1 MAYTQDDREIG
12 IETPLGKDA
21 LLLQGFQGDEG
32 VSRPFRFSLDLLSAE
47 KAIDFNAIVG
57 KRATIRL
64 RVPKKAD
71 RYFNGIISRFS
82 QGASGGD
89 LTSYTAELVPW
100 LWMLTLSSDCRIFQ
114 NLSVPDIIEQVFR
127 DRGFTDFKKNLRA
140 TYAPLEYC
148 VQYRETD
155 FNFVSRLMEQYGIF
169 YYFEHDK
176 GVHHLVMADSTAGHQ
191 PCPGQPKASCQS
203 AQAGGDATRREVMTF
218 SAEQEV
224 RAGRYEL
231 SDYNFETPA
240 VNLAVNVNAVGPGT
254 DPKKVFFDYPGEYTK
269 RDQGEALVRLR
280 IEEEEAQRVVFAGQG
295 TCRAF
300 RPGYG
305 FSLTDHYRQDWN
317 RAYYLVSV
325 FHSATTGAFGA
336 GTEPS
341 GESYSNTFSC
351 LPASVP
357 FRPTRSTPRPVI
369 EGIQTAVVV
378 GKKGE
383 EVWVDKHGRVK
394 VQFHWDRKGKRDESS
409 SCWVRVSQPWA
420 GKRWGATFLPRI
432 GQEVIVEFL
441 EGDPDRPMVV
451 GSVYNGDQVPPY
463 DLPASQ
469 TRTTIKSNSSK
480 GGGGSNELR
489 FEDKKGSEQVY
500 VHAQRDADVVVEHDR
515 RESVG
520 NEQHLEVT
528 SHRVEKVG
536 GEQHLKVGADL
547 VEDVGGSHSEKAG
560 QEIHLNAGMK
570 VIIEAGTEITLKGPS
585 GFVKID
591 PAGVWIQGP
600 MVQINCGGAPGV
612 AAAKA
617 LKAPAKPQKS

>member
-12 IETPLGKDA
+12 IETPLGKDV
-21 LLLQGFQGDEG
+21 LLLQSFQGDEG
-32 VSRPFRFSLDLLSAE
+32 VSRLFRFSLDMVSTE
-47 KAIDFNAIVG
+47 KTIDFNAIVG

-64 RVPKKAD
+64 RVPKQPE
-71 RYFNGIISRFS
+71 RYFNGVISRFS
-82 QGASGGD
+82 QGASGSG
-89 LTSYTAELVPW
+89 LTAYTAELVPW
-100 LWMLTLSSDCRIFQ
+100 LWMLTLSSDCRVFQ

-127 DRGFTDFKKNLRA
+127 NRGFSDFKKNLRG
-140 TYAPLEYC
+140 TYLPLEYC

-176 GVHHLVMADSTAGHQ
+176 SAHHLVMTDSTAGHQ
-191 PCPGQPKASCQS
+191 PCPGQAKASCQG
-203 AQAGGDATRREVMTF
+203 AQDADVSRGEVTAF
-218 SAEQEV
+218 GAEQEV
-224 RAGRYEL
+224 RAGRYDL

-240 VNLAVNVNAVGPGT
+240 VNLAVNVNAVGPGS
-254 DPKKVFFDYPGEYTK
+254 DSKNALFDYPGEYAK

-280 IEEEEAQRVVFAGQG
+280 IEEEEAQRVVFAGQSA
-295 TCRAF
+295 CRAF

-305 FSLTDHYRQDWN
+305 FSLTDHYRSDWN
-317 RAYYLVSV
+317 RSYYLLSV
-325 FHSATTGAFGA
+325 FHSATTGAYGS
-336 GTEPS
+336 S
-341 GESYSNTFSC
+341 GQVVASGYTNSFSC
-351 LPASVP
+351 LQASTP
-357 FRPTRSTPRPVI
+357 FRPPRSTARPVI
-369 EGIQTAVVV
+369 EGVQTAMVV

-409 SCWVRVSQPWA
+409 SCWVRVAQPWA
-420 GKRWGATFLPRI
+420 GKRWGAVFLPRI
-432 GQEVIVEFL
+432 GQEVIVEFI
-441 EGDPDRPMVV
+441 EGDPDRPMII

-463 DLPASQ
+463 DLPAGQ

-489 FEDKKGSEQVY
+489 FEDKKGAEQVY
-500 VHAQRDADVVVEHDR
+500 VHGQRDFDVVVEHDR
-515 RESVG
+515 HESVG

-528 SHRVEKVG
+528 SHRIEKIG
-536 GEQHLKVGADL
+536 GEQHLKIGADL

-570 VIIEAGTEITLKGPS
+570 IIIEAGTEITLKGPS

-591 PAGVWIQGP
+591 PSGVWIQGP

-612 AAAKA
+612 AAPKV
-617 LKAPAKPQKS
+617 LKTPAKPQKS